1 MGPSPGNAAVL
12 SFDKQFGARIPLSH
26 ELVKTLTV
34 LHEYR
39 GKERLFHQQTPQV
52 LEALRQ
58 SAMIHSVESSNRI
71 EGVVAKRGRVKQI
84 VVEEAEP
91 RDRPEAEIAGYRDVL
106 DTIHGGYDG
115 IRLSNGVVKQFHRM
129 LFAKT
134 AERGGNWKVAANR
147 IEREQADGQVEIR
160 FEPPPPHLTETLM
173 TDLHEGLTRSLK
185 ERAFDPLLVISAYVL
200 DFLCIHPFRDGNGR
214 MARLLALLLLYQQ
227 GFGVGRFVSLEKI
240 IEGSKETYY
249 EALHA
254 SSLGWRDG
262 RHTLTPWTEY
272 FLGTLVDAYR
282 QFENRAEQNTTVRG
296 AKTRLINAAID
307 TAIGDFTA
315 QEILAK
321 CPAASV
327 DLVRQILKQRKDA
340 GHIECLGR
348 GRSAKWRRIG

>member
-1 MGPSPGNAAVL
+1 ML
-12 SFDKQFGARIPLSH
+12 SFENQFEKRIPLSH
-26 ELVKTLTV
+26 GLVKTLTL

-39 GKERLFHQQTPQV
+39 GKEQLFRQQTPQV

-58 SAMIHSVESSNRI
+58 SAVIQSVESSNRI

-84 VVEEAEP
+84 VAEKSAP
-91 RDRPEAEIAGYRDVL
+91 RDRPESEIAGYRDVL
-106 DTIHGGYDG
+106 DTIHGGHDG
-115 IRLSNGVVKQFHRM
+115 IRLSNGVVKQLHQM

-134 AERGGNWKVAANR
+134 AERGGIWKVDANR
-147 IEREQADGQVEIR
+147 IERKYPDGRIEIR

-173 TDLHEGLTRSLK
+173 TELHEGLVRTLK
-185 ERAFDPLLVISAYVL
+185 EQSVDPLLVIPAYIL
-200 DFLCIHPFRDGNGR
+200 DFLCVHPFRDGNGR

-227 GFGVGRFVSLEKI
+227 GFGVGRFISLEKI

-249 EALHA
+249 ETLHA
-254 SSLGWRDG
+254 SSQGWRDG
-262 RHTLTPWTEY
+262 DHMLTPWTDY

-282 QFENRAEQNTTVRG
+282 QFEERIEKSTTARG
-296 AKTRLINAAID
+296 GKTRLINSAID

-321 CPAASV
+321 CPTASV
-327 DLVRQILKQRKDA
+327 DLVRQILKQRKA
-340 GHIECLGR
+340 LGHIQSLGR

>member
-1 MGPSPGNAAVL
+1 VTVL
-12 SFDKQFGARIPLSH
+12 SFDKQFETRIPLSH
-26 ELVKTLTV
+26 GLVKTLTA

-39 GKERLFHQQTPQV
+39 GKEQLFCQQTPQV

-58 SAMIHSVESSNRI
+58 SAIIQSVESSNRI

-84 VVEEAEP
+84 VAENSAP

-106 DTIHGGYDG
+106 DTIHGGHDG
-115 IRLSNGVVKQFHRM
+115 MRLSNGVVKQLHRM

-134 AERGGNWKVAANR
+134 AERGGAWKVDANR
-147 IEREQADGQVEIR
+147 IEREHADGRVEVC
-160 FEPPPPHLTETLM
+160 FEPPPPHLTDSLM
-173 TDLHEGLTRSLK
+173 TDLNDGFARMLTQ
-185 ERAFDPLLVISAYVL
+185 RAIDPLLLIPAYIL

-227 GFGVGRFVSLEKI
+227 GFEVGRFISLEKI

-249 EALHA
+249 ETLHA
-254 SSLGWRDG
+254 SSQGWRDG

-282 QFENRAEQNTTVRG
+282 QFEDRVEKSTTARG
-296 AKTRLINAAID
+296 AKTRFINAAID
-307 TAIGDFTA
+307 AAIGDFTA

-321 CPAASV
+321 CPTASL
-327 DLVRQILKQRKDA
+327 DLVRQILKQRKA
-340 GHIECLGR
+340 LGHIQSLGR